1 MSESR
6 KRSYGQY
13 CAVARS
19 LDLLGGRWTL
29 LIIRELLQGPRR
41 FVDLANALPGMAPNL
56 LSTRL
61 SDLNRD
67 KLIKK
72 RKVRLPGS
80 GLAYELTDR
89 GRELETVL
97 LALSRW
103 GRPLMGPL
111 KSGEQFSARWLLL
124 GLRGRFS
131 PADFEGV
138 REEYEF
144 RVGRE
149 TIHARVLDGRLETRE
164 GPAEEPD
171 VVISASRKDFLAV
184 ALGQI
189 QLTEAVKTGRITIE
203 GDPAAK
209 CRCVQAFLQNQ
220 TA

>member
-1 MSESR
+1 MSEST

-19 LDLLGGRWTL
+19 LDILGGRWTL

-41 FVDLANALPGMAPNL
+41 FVDLASALPGMAPNL

-61 SDLNRD
+61 TTLNQD
-67 KLIKK
+67 GLVKK

-89 GRELETVL
+89 GCELEPVL

-111 KSGEQFSARWLLL
+111 KQGEQFSARWLLL

-131 PADFEGV
+131 PSDFEGV

-149 TIHARVLDGRLETRE
+149 TIHARVFEGRIETRE

-184 ALGQI
+184 ALGQV
-189 QLTEAVKTGRITIE
+189 QSMEAVKTGRITIE

-209 CRCVQAFLQNQ
+209 RRCVQAFLKNQ
-220 TA
+220 AV